1 MDDLLGKGIIR
12 TSSSEYASPIV
23 LTRKKNGEIR
33 MCVDYRTLN
42 KVLARDNYPLPLIED
57 QLDTLRGKK
66 FYTTLDLKDRFYHIA
81 MSPKSIK
88 FTSFVTPLDQFEYV
102 RMPFGLKIGPQLF
115 QRFINEIFAEFI
127 KEGIIAVY
135 MNDILI
141 ASNTLDSHL
150 ATIKKIFQTLVK
162 NKLELRLE
170 KCFFLCAEIEY
181 LGYSITESGIRPT
194 DKGIKAV
201 QNFPESKST
210 KEVQSF
216 IGLASYFKKFIKGF
230 AILAQP
236 LYNLL
241 KKNITF
247 EFGPRECF

>member
-1 MDDLLGKGIIR
+1 MDDLLGRSIIR
-12 TSSSEYASPIV
+12 ISSSEYASPIV

-66 FYTTLDLKDRFYHIA
+66 FYTILDLKDRFYHIA
-81 MSPKSIK
+81 MSPKLIK

-102 RMPFGLKIGPQLF
+102 RMLFGLKIGPQLF

-127 KEGIIAVY
+127 KERIIAVY

-150 ATIKKIFQTLVK
+150 ATIKKVFQTLVK
-162 NKLELRLE
+162 NKLELHLE
-170 KCFFLCAEIEY
+170 KCFFLCAKIEY
-181 LGYSITESGIRPT
+181 LGYSVTESGIRPT
-194 DKGIKAV
+194 DKDIKAV
-201 QNFPESKST
+201 QNFPEPKL
-210 KEVQSF
+210 Q
-216 IGLASYFKKFIKGF
+216 KK
-230 AILAQP
+230 
-236 LYNLL
+236 YNHLL
-241 KKNITF
+241 V
-247 EFGPRECF
+247 